1 MKISFHGACREITG
15 SCNLVETDKAKF
27 LVDCGLFQGR
37 DFFTRKN
44 FDKFDFD
51 PAKIDFVLL
60 THAHLDHCGRL
71 PKLYGEGF
79 RGKIIATPATK
90 DLAEVILLDSARVIA
105 AEAGKIGLPPLY
117 TEDDVVKIMEQ
128 FEIIDYRQELAV
140 APEIKIRTRDA
151 GHILGSAIFEVWVQK
166 EGREKKIVFSGD
178 LGNPP
183 TPIIRDTEV
192 IDGADAVIVESTY
205 GGLVHE
211 PSGERLDLLRNAVT
225 ESVGRG
231 GVLMIPSFALERTQE
246 VLYEL
251 NYLVENK
258 KIPQVTIF
266 VDSPLAIRA
275 TAVYKKYA
283 NLYDEESRRLIEA
296 GDNLFN
302 FPGLVY
308 TASVEESKIINST
321 PPPKVIIAGSGM
333 CTGGRMPH
341 HLLRYLG
348 RPENQLLIISYQ
360 AEESLGRRLFDGE
373 KVVKIENE
381 KVRVRAKVSAIGAY
395 SSHADQPKIMNWL
408 KKIAV
413 PGPEKIFINHGEL
426 EKNIALKEA
435 IKKEK
440 ETEIIIPE
448 YGKIYD
454 I

>member
-15 SCNLVETDKAKF
+15 SCHLVETNKAKF

-37 DFFTRKN
+37 DFFTKKN
-44 FDKFDFD
+44 FDPFDFD
-51 PAKIDFVLL
+51 PAEIDFVLL

-71 PKLYGEGF
+71 PKLYEEGF
-79 RGKIIATPATK
+79 HGKIFSTSATK

-105 AEAGKIGLPPLY
+105 QEAGKINLPPLY
-117 TEDDVVKIMEQ
+117 SGEDVVKIVGQ
-128 FEIIDYRQELAV
+128 FETVDYRQERV
-140 APEIKIRTRDA
+140 ISPEIKIRARDA
-151 GHILGSAIFEVWVQK
+151 GHILGSAIFEIWINDD
-166 EGREKKIVFSGD
+166 GREKKIVFSGD

-183 TPIIRDTEV
+183 TPIIKDTEF
-192 IDGADAVIVESTY
+192 IDGAEAVVIESTY

-211 PSGERLDLLRNAVT
+211 PSEERIQLLRRTVV

-258 KIPQVTIF
+258 QIPSVPIF
-266 VDSPLAIRA
+266 VDSPLAIKA
-275 TAVYKKYA
+275 TAVYKKYT

-302 FPGLVY
+302 FPGLRY
-308 TASVEESKIINST
+308 TASIEESKIINGT

-348 RPENQLLIISYQ
+348 QPENQLLIISYQ
-360 AEESLGRRLFDGE
+360 AEGSLGRRLFDGE
-373 KVVKIENE
+373 KNVYIEKE
-381 KVRVRAKVSAIGAY
+381 KVKVRAKISAIGAY
-395 SSHADQPKIMNWL
+395 SSHADQPKIINWI
-408 KKIAV
+408 KKMDAPRPQKFFV
-413 PGPEKIFINHGEL
+413 VHGEI
-426 EKNIALKEA
+426 EKNTALAEGIKENLD
-435 IKKEK
+435 
-440 ETEIIIPE
+440 TEVIIPG
-448 YGKIYD
+448 YGQVYEV
-454 I
+454 

>member
-15 SCNLVETDKAKF
+15 SCNLVETGKVKF

-44 FDKFDFD
+44 FDPFDFD
-51 PAKIDFVLL
+51 PKEIDFVLL

-71 PKLYGEGF
+71 PKLYKEGF
-79 RGKIIATPATK
+79 RGEIIVTPATR
-90 DLAEVILLDSARVIA
+90 DLTEVILADSARVIA
-105 AEAGKIGLPPLY
+105 AEAGRLGLPPFY
-117 TEDDVVKIMEQ
+117 TEDDVLEIMER
-128 FEIIDYRQELAV
+128 FETVEYRQEFTV
-140 APEIKIRTRDA
+140 IPEIKITARDA
-151 GHILGSAIFEVWVQK
+151 GHILGSAIFEIRINEQ
-166 EGREKKIVFSGD
+166 GQEKKIVFSGD

-183 TPIIRDTEV
+183 TPIIKDTEF
-192 IDGADAVIVESTY
+192 IGGADAVIVESTY
-205 GGLVHE
+205 GGLTHE
-211 PSGERLDLLRNAVT
+211 PSGERLDLLRRAVI

-251 NYLVENK
+251 NYLMENK
-258 KIPQVTIF
+258 KIPQVPIF

-283 NLYDEESRRLIEA
+283 ELYDEESCRLIEA

-308 TASVEESKIINST
+308 TASVEESKTINKT

-341 HLLRYLG
+341 HLLRYLSD
-348 RPENQLLIISYQ
+348 PKNHLLIISYQ

-373 KVVKIENE
+373 KTVTIENE

-395 SSHADQPKIMNWL
+395 SSHADQPKIMNWI
-408 KKIAV
+408 KNIAA
-413 PGPEKIFINHGEL
+413 PGPEKIFINHGEM

-435 IKKEK
+435 IEK
-440 ETEIIIPE
+440 EGSAEIFIPE
-448 YGKIYD
+448 YGKVYEI
-454 I
+454 